1 MPGHNSHHIIGFY
14 GKVLSASAS
23 SQRYGMDRSTPYRK
37 QFQMQEGSPLVFT
50 DFRDPDIAD
59 GSIAYH
65 PVFGDVRYKSSWRFS
80 TERFISDLKAADA
93 NPAINAHLIHVDSC
107 GGEAFG
113 CHEAFM
119 TVRSLSKTCY
129 GLIDSV
135 AASAGYYLV
144 AGAKM
149 VYASSMFSE
158 IGCIGIMSVM
168 VDDAEMLKKWGLEE
182 HEYYSNYS
190 PLKNKVF
197 NDARHGNGEEFVKRF
212 LDPYAFQ
219 FIDDI
224 RSARKKIS
232 EEALQGE
239 TYYAADA
246 MPAGL
251 IDGEASLEEVVGMI
265 SEAAKPKQSTAPAID
280 INKFNF

>member
-1 MPGHNSHHIIGFY
+1 MPGHNDHHIIGFY

-23 SQRYGMDRSTPYRK
+23 SQRYDMDRSVPYRMR
-37 QFQMQEGSPLVFT
+37 FQKKDGSPLVFT
-50 DFRDPDIAD
+50 DFEDPEIIE

-65 PVFGDVRYKSSWRFS
+65 PVFGNIYYKSAWRFS
-80 TERFISDLKAADA
+80 TERFISDIKAADA
-93 NPAINAHLIHVDSC
+93 NPAIIAHLIHVDSC

-119 TVRSLSKTCY
+119 AVRSLSKPCY

-144 AGAKM
+144 AGAKRI
-149 VYASSMFSE
+149 YASSMFSE

-168 VDDAEMLKKWGLEE
+168 VDDTEMLKKWGLEE

-219 FIDDI
+219 FINDI

-246 MPAGL
+246 MPAGM
-251 IDGEASLEEVVGMI
+251 IDGETSLEEVVGMI
-265 SEAAKPKQSTAPAID
+265 TEAAKPKQSTAPAID

>member
-1 MPGHNSHHIIGFY
+1 MPGHNDHHIIGFY

-23 SQRYGMDRSTPYRK
+23 SQRYDMDRSVPYRMR
-37 QFQMQEGSPLVFT
+37 FQKKDGSPLVFT
-50 DFRDPDIAD
+50 DFEDPEIIE

-65 PVFGDVRYKSSWRFS
+65 PVFGNIYYKSSYRFS
-80 TERFISDLKAADA
+80 TERFISDIKAADA
-93 NPAINAHLIHVDSC
+93 NPAIIAHLIHVDSC

-113 CHEAFM
+113 CHEAF
-119 TVRSLSKTCY
+119 TAVRSLSKPCY

-144 AGAKM
+144 AGAKRI
-149 VYASSMFSE
+149 YASSMFSE

-168 VDDAEMLKKWGLEE
+168 VDDTEMLKKWGLEE

-197 NDARHGNGEEFVKRF
+197 NDARNGNGEEFVKRF

-219 FIDDI
+219 FINDI

-239 TYYAADA
+239 TYYATDA
-246 MPAGL
+246 MPAGM

-265 SEAAKPKQSTAPAID
+265 TEAAKPKQNTAPAID

>member
-23 SQRYGMDRSTPYRK
+23 SQRYETDSSVPYRMR
-37 QFQMQEGSPLVFT
+37 FQKKDGSPLVFT
-50 DFRDPDIAD
+50 DFDDPEIAG

-65 PVFGDVRYKSSWRFS
+65 PVFGNVCYKSSWRFS

-93 NPAINAHLIHVDSC
+93 NPAITAHLIHVDSC

-113 CHEAFM
+113 CHEAFI
-119 TVRSLSKTCY
+119 TVRSLSKPCY

-144 AGAKM
+144 AGAKRI
-149 VYASSMFSE
+149 YASSMFSE

-168 VDDAEMLKKWGLEE
+168 VDDTEMLKKWGLDE

-212 LDPYAFQ
+212 LDPYAFR
-219 FIDDI
+219 FIDDV

-239 TYYAADA
+239 TYYAANA

-265 SEAAKPKQSTAPAID
+265 TEAAKPKQSTAPAID

>member
-1 MPGHNSHHIIGFY
+1 MPGHNNDHIIGFY
-14 GKVLSASAS
+14 GKVPSASAS
-23 SQRYGMDRSTPYRK
+23 SQRYGMDRTVPYK
-37 QFQMQEGSPLVFT
+37 KLFQKKEDSPLVFT
-50 DFRDPDIAD
+50 DFGDPDIID

-65 PVFGDVRYKSSWRFS
+65 PVFGDVLYKSYWRFS
-80 TERFISDLKAADA
+80 TKQFITDLKEADA
-93 NPAINAHLIHVDSC
+93 NPAIIAHLIYVDSC

-113 CHEAFM
+113 CHEAFT
-119 TVRSLSKTCY
+119 TVRNLAKPCY

-144 AGAKM
+144 AGARKI
-149 VYASSMFSE
+149 YAGSMFSE
-158 IGCIGIMSVM
+158 VGCIGIMSVM
-168 VDDAEMLKKWGLEE
+168 LDDSEMLRKWGLEE
-182 HEYYSNYS
+182 HEYYSSYS

-197 NDARHGNGEEFVKRF
+197 NDARKGDGEEFVKRF

-224 RSARKKIS
+224 RSVRKGIS

-251 IDGEASLEEVVGMI
+251 VDGEATLEEVIGMI
-265 SEAAKPKQSTAPAID
+265 METVKPKQDTAPAID